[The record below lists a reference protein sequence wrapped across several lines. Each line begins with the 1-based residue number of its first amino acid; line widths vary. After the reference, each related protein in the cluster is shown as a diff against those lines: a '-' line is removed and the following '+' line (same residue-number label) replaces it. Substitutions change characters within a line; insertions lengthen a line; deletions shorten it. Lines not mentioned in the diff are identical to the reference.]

1 MIRESQVTIIIS
13 TELQPKRCLWWC
25 IIVQCIMCMC
35 HENNY
40 TIFGARHAQY
50 DVSHNTQ
57 RLQWL
62 FYSRWRMAVRRVL
75 DWHNRRK
82 RACCVC
88 RRRAAAPP
96 PALRLCQQHTVD
108 IHTNGHRTVPRKKC
122 TVLFAT
128 PSKLPVCLASTDTYM
143 YKKPTAKKTEIKNNW
158 CITGIYSTA
167 SIAYVQ
173 YLWLHYENS
182 VEHCVISSIFA
193 IKCRQNEWSPRYK
206 SQYTT
211 C

>member
-1 MIRESQVTIIIS
+1 MTAARTDDTRIAGDNNYKHRASAKTLSVV
-13 TELQPKRCLWWC
+13 WWC

-50 DVSHNTQ
+50 DVSHNAQ
-57 RLQWL
+57 RFQWL
-62 FYSRWRMAVRRVL
+62 YYSRWRMAVRRVL

-128 PSKLPVCLASTDTYM
+128 PSKLCLAPTDM
-143 YKKPTAKKTEIKNNW
+143 YNVVHVQKPTAKAKRRLKLKTIDALQA
-158 CITGIYSTA
+158 STA
-167 SIAYVQ
+167 QPLLLTYNIYD
-173 YLWLHYENS
+173 
-182 VEHCVISSIFA
+182 
-193 IKCRQNEWSPRYK
+193 
-206 SQYTT
+206 YTT
-211 C
+211 RAV